1 MDIVGRAFILFQQ
14 VAMLRNK
21 AHDENAQVDFYR
33 QLSEVGAM
41 RDESPRDRQEF
52 ECLGDHDRR
61 ENYYKMKTDLRRL
74 TKLMKA
80 MTADQQHLMEQVSQL
95 RAKL

>member
-14 VAMLRNK
+14 VALLRNK
-21 AHDENAQVDFYR
+21 THDENAQIDFYK
-33 QLSEVGAM
+33 QLSEVGAL
-41 RDESPRDRQEF
+41 REESPRDRQEF
-52 ECLGDHDRR
+52 ECLGDNDRR
-61 ENYYKMKTDLRRL
+61 DNYYKMKGDLRRL

-80 MTADQQHLMEQVSQL
+80 MTADQQHLMQQTSQL